1 MPYFKWTGINIAGQT
16 KKGKQAAY
24 SSQDLSERLLQRG
37 IAILQCKAVYAPLFL
52 WSINAK
58 TKANLFKK
66 KAQLLRAGL
75 LLPQVFAVVIQQSSN
90 PVLCDVLFDVSCD
103 IQHGISL
110 SKALEKYVFFSDPI
124 AMIMLNAGH
133 ESGNIINALESV
145 GVYFHKQYL
154 FNKNI
159 RSALAMPLLTL
170 FFFIAISFFIFV
182 FIIPRFAEMFSSLQQ
197 ELPPLTRSMIVASE
211 FFCSSSMAYVF
222 VVIGTLFVCF
232 QRYFSYARGKKIV
245 NKVVNKIPFL
255 GLVIWQYHMSQALS
269 AVSLLVS
276 SGVPLVVGLDMV
288 GKTVE
293 HAVVKSQLIE
303 LHDYVVSGQ
312 LLSNAMATM
321 LVFLPEIVAS
331 IQVGEQS
338 GTLGQSLE
346 YASLVYSDTLEESL
360 RRFIFFLQPVV
371 ILFLGVLVTLL
382 IFAVYLPIMQ
392 LSYVI

>member
-1 MPYFKWTGINIAGQT
+1 MPYFRWTGINIAGEA

-37 IAILQCKAVYAPLFL
+37 IAILKYKVMYAPLFL
-52 WSINAK
+52 WPINAK

-75 LLPQVFAVVIQQSSN
+75 LLPQVFAVVVQQSSN
-90 PVLCDVLFDVSCD
+90 PVLCDVLFDISCD

-110 SKALEKYVFFSDPI
+110 SKALEKYDLFSDPI

-145 GVYFHKQYL
+145 AVYFHKQYL

-170 FFFIAISFFIFV
+170 LFFIAIAFFIFI

-197 ELPPLTRSMIVASE
+197 ELPPLTRSMIAVSE
-211 FFCSSSMAYVF
+211 FFCSSSMVYIF
-222 VVIGTLFVCF
+222 VVIGMLFF
-232 QRYFSYARGKKIV
+232 SLQRYFSYSRGKRIW
-245 NKVVNKIPFL
+245 NKVVDKVPFL
-255 GLVIWQYHMSQALS
+255 GMIIWQYHMSQALS

-293 HAVVKSQLIE
+293 HCVVKSQLIE

-338 GTLGQSLE
+338 GTLGKSLE

-371 ILFLGVLVTLL
+371 IIFLGILVTLL